1 MKLPD
6 STIDRATPLTYNS
19 DKPIIQ
25 AEKLQS
31 QPPFSHMQKTM
42 STDPATRIP
51 ELTEQLNEHNHSYHV
66 LAAPTISDREY
77 DHLLA
82 ELQQL
87 EEAHPDLR
95 LPDSPAQRVG
105 GQPTSE
111 FPTVPHPVPMLSL
124 DNSYSPEDLLDFDR
138 RVRQNLPDEEI
149 TYVAELKI
157 DGVALGLTYE
167 DSVLVRAVT
176 RGDGV
181 QGDEITA
188 NARTIR
194 SIPLRLRTPGINC
207 QIRGEVYM
215 EKNAFLDLNCQRDE
229 AGEQPFAN
237 PRNSTA
243 GSLKLQDPRLV
254 ARRNLRY
261 FAYWLSTPED
271 PAATHWRHLEMLQK
285 WGLPTN
291 PTATRCPDLDAAFA
305 FYARYETERDDLPYE
320 IDGVVLKVDD
330 LDQQTRL
337 GATAKSPR
345 SAMAYKFRASQ
356 ARTVLRDIVL
366 QVGRT
371 GAVTPVALLDPV
383 PLAGSTISRASLH
396 NDDEIRRKDIR
407 IGDTVIIEKGGD
419 VIPKVAEV
427 VPELRSVDAVPFE
440 FPTHCP
446 VCSSELVRD
455 PDEVAIRCENPACSA
470 QLKRRLEHFAGRN
483 AMDLEGLG
491 PAVVEQLVEQDLVK
505 DVGDLYSLD
514 LETLANLERLAE
526 KSARNLLD
534 GLATSRERSFDRLLF
549 ALGLRHVG
557 STVARTLTRHFGSV
571 EKMAQ
576 AEVEE
581 LESVPEI
588 GPTIARSVHAF
599 FTSPESDHL
608 IAKLRQAGLQLEMED
623 LPEEI
628 AESYFTGKT
637 VVLTGNL
644 SHYDRARAAALIQE
658 LGGRTTSSVS
668 KKTDLVVA
676 GEKAGSKLTKA
687 EKLGIQV
694 LSEEEFI
701 EHLRESGKM

>member
-1 MKLPD
+1 
-6 STIDRATPLTYNS
+6 
-19 DKPIIQ
+19 
-25 AEKLQS
+25 
-31 QPPFSHMQKTM
+31 M
-42 STDPATRIP
+42 STDPTARIA
-51 ELTEQLNEHNHSYHV
+51 ELTEQLNEHNHNYHV

-82 ELQQL
+82 ELQRL

-111 FPTVPHPVPMLSL
+111 FPTVRHSEPMLSL
-124 DNSYSPEDLLDFDR
+124 DNSYSPEDLSDFDR

-149 TYVAELKI
+149 AYVAELKI

-167 DSVLVRAVT
+167 DSLLVRAVT

-194 SIPLRLRTPGINC
+194 SIPLRLRRPGISC
-207 QIRGEVYM
+207 EIRGEVYM
-215 EKNAFLDLNCQRDE
+215 EKNAFLDLNARRDE
-229 AGEQPFAN
+229 EGEPPFAN

-243 GSLKLQDPRLV
+243 GSLKLQDPSLV

-261 FAYWLSTPED
+261 FAYWLSTPDD
-271 PAATHWRHLEMLQK
+271 PAATHWQHLEMLRE

-291 PTATRCPDLDAAFA
+291 PTAARCPDLDAAFA
-305 FYARYETERDDLPYE
+305 FYARYETERDGLPYE
-320 IDGVVLKVDD
+320 IDGVVVKVDS
-330 LDQQTRL
+330 LDQQNRL

-356 ARTVLRDIVL
+356 AQTVLRNIIL

-371 GAVTPVALLDPV
+371 GAVTPVALLEPV
-383 PLAGSTISRASLH
+383 PLAGSTIGRASLH
-396 NDDEIRRKDIR
+396 NEDEIRRKDIR

-419 VIPKVAEV
+419 VIPKVAGV
-427 VPELRSVDAVPFE
+427 VLEQRPDDAVPFE
-440 FPTHCP
+440 FPSHCP
-446 VCSSELVRD
+446 VCASQLVRD
-455 PDEVAIRCENPACSA
+455 PDEAAIRCENHTCSA
-470 QLKRRLEHFAGRN
+470 QLRRRLEHFAGRN

-491 PAVVEQLVEQDLVK
+491 PAVEQLVEQDLVE

-514 LETLANLERLAE
+514 LETLADLERLAE
-526 KSARNLLD
+526 KSARNLLG
-534 GLATSRERSFDRLLF
+534 GLAASRERSFDRLLF

-557 STVARTLTRHFGSV
+557 STVARTLARHFGSV
-571 EKMAQ
+571 EKMAL

-581 LESVPEI
+581 LEAVPEI

-599 FTSPESDHL
+599 FTSPESEPL
-608 IAKLRQAGLQLEMED
+608 IAKLRRAGLQLEMEE
-623 LPEEI
+623 LPEEVV
-628 AESYFTGKT
+628 ESYFTGKT

-644 SHYDRARAAALIQE
+644 SQYDRTTAAALIQE

-668 KKTDLVVA
+668 KKTDLVIA
-676 GEKAGSKLTKA
+676 GEKAGSKLAKA

-701 EHLRESGKM
+701 EYLRESGKA